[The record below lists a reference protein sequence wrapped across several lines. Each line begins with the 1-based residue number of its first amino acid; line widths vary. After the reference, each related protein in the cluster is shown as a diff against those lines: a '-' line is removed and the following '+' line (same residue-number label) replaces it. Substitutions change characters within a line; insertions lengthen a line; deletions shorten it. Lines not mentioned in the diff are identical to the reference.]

1 LYRSAKESVDK
12 ALGYAYRDRRVRK
25 RDFRRLWIIRIGAAA
40 RSCDLS
46 YSKFMN
52 GLAKAEV
59 GLDRKQLAELAV
71 RDEAAFRELA
81 NVARQALVA

>member
-1 LYRSAKESVDK
+1 MLPPACV
-12 ALGYAYRDRRVRK
+12 
-25 RDFRRLWIIRIGAAA
+25 I
-40 RSCDLS
+40 CP
-46 YSKFMN
+46 YSRFMD

-81 NVARQALVA
+81 NVARQALGA